1 MHRFYVEFTWFLH
14 FLKLIL
20 KSVHSAN
27 LLPGLY
33 VFLKIML
40 KKRKKV
46 KIPEYPLKTK
56 GFRDIIFMYIYEY
69 KGDSL

>member
-1 MHRFYVEFTWFLH
+1 MLFTLPKVN
-14 FLKLIL
+14 LKKYPICE
-20 KSVHSAN
+20 SVSRTA
-27 LLPGLY
+27 Y
-33 VFLKIML
+33 FLKIML